1 MEKELA
7 KIPFNKPARVGN
19 FKIWRSKMELT
30 FTPDI
35 TNKEM
40 DGKGRTVVRK
50 QKELIECI
58 NISNLDGTWMTRIA
72 ETYEMFIMLMQ
83 SYGWYMSDN
92 EEAKKRGEDYLT
104 TVFSNMLWVSNITN
118 GYYHEGVF
126 MVGGAYADPTLLSD
140 KKKFKSFKDTADR
153 VIKDYL
159 SWRKTFDKVTQKEL
173 SKEELKKDEQVQE
186 IMDQI
191 EQNNGGTE
199 S

>member
-7 KIPFNKPARVGN
+7 KIPFGKPARIGN

-35 TNKEM
+35 TEKEM

-50 QKELIECI
+50 QKETIECI

-72 ETYEMFIMLMQ
+72 ETFEMFVMLTEC
-83 SYGWYMSDN
+83 YDWYMSDD
-92 EEAKKRGEDYLT
+92 EEAKQRGEDYLT
-104 TVFSNMLWVSNITN
+104 TVLSNLLWVSNITN

-126 MVGGAYADPTLLSD
+126 MVGMAYAHPELLTD
-140 KKKFKSFKDTADR
+140 KKKFKDFKKEAEGVMDR
-153 VIKDYL
+153 YVN
-159 SWRKTFDKVTQKEL
+159 WRKDFDKFSNKDL
-173 SKEELKKDEQVQE
+173 SKEELKQDEMVQE
-186 IMDQI
+186 IMDTL
-191 EQNNGGTE
+191 EKDETAE